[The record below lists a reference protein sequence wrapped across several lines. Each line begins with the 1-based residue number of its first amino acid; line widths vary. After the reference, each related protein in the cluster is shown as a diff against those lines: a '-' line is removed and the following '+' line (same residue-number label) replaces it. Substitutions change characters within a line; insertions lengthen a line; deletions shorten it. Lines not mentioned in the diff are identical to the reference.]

1 MKYLHAFKNISKERY
16 ITLGIIGGLVLTSL
30 FVFYFLY
37 IYRIKPMV
45 NLRNQISSIDK
56 KIKEAERIINEFV
69 PVSLE
74 EKRQWQKVASR
85 VFSAVPL
92 EKDLPELLYELARL
106 AKINHIK
113 DISFNVRELPSAKP
127 QGRRPVSLKAK
138 QALVSKKF
146 LALGKVE
153 PIWLEISFH
162 ADYKN
167 LVYFLSYIQH
177 LPRFIHIEHLE
188 VKRALPM
195 ISARVFL
202 KTYYLKEPINKVEK
216 FMISKAPYDILT
228 RRKIKLIDEGPW
240 KRNPFLKWNEI
251 KPEKKPQP
259 KKTPV
264 YNVEA
269 IIISGSKK
277 VATINGNIVMI
288 GDWLYDEQVVD
299 ITREGIVLKKN
310 GKIRIIKQ
318 RPSPV
323 FIKIKEKNHLDKQ
336 E

>member
-1 MKYLHAFKNISKERY
+1 MKYHAFKNISKERY
-16 ITLGIIGGLVLTSL
+16 ITLGIIGGLALTSL
-30 FVFYFLY
+30 FVFYFSY

-92 EKDLPELLYELARL
+92 EKDLPELFYELARL

-138 QALVSKKF
+138 QALVSKEF

-167 LVYFLSYIQH
+167 LVYFLSHIQH
-177 LPRFIHIEHLE
+177 LPRFINIEHLE
-188 VKRALPM
+188 VKRTLPM
-195 ISARVFL
+195 ISARVLL
-202 KTYYLKEPINKVEK
+202 KAYYLKEPIKKVET
-216 FMISKAPYDILT
+216 FMISTAPYDVLA
-228 RRKIKLIDEGPW
+228 RRKIKLINKDSWE
-240 KRNPFLKWNEI
+240 RNPFLKWDEI

-259 KKTPV
+259 KKTPI

-277 VATINGNIVMI
+277 VAIVNGNIVMI

-323 FIKIKEKNHLDKQ
+323 FIKIKEKNHLDK
-336 E
+336 

>member
-1 MKYLHAFKNISKERY
+1 MKYLQAFKNISKERY

-45 NLRNQISSIDK
+45 NLRNQISAIDK
-56 KIKEAERIINEFV
+56 KIKGAERVINEFV

-92 EKDLPELLYELARL
+92 EKDLPELFYELARL

-113 DISFNVRELPSAKP
+113 DISFNVSELPHNAEP

-138 QALVSKKF
+138 QALVSKEF

-167 LVYFLSYIQH
+167 LVYFLSHIQH
-177 LPRFIHIEHLE
+177 LPRFIHMEHLE

-202 KTYYLKEPINKVEK
+202 KAYYLKEPIREEK
-216 FMISKAPYDILT
+216 TFMLSEAPSEVLT
-228 RRKIKLIDEGPW
+228 RRKIKFIDKGPW
-240 KRNPFLKWNEI
+240 ERNPFLKWDEI
-251 KPEKKPQP
+251 KPEKKPQL
-259 KKTPV
+259 KKTPI
-264 YNVEA
+264 YNVKA

-277 VATINGNIVMI
+277 VATVNGNIVMI

-323 FIKIKEKNHLDKQ
+323 FIKIEEKNHLDK
-336 E
+336 

>member
-1 MKYLHAFKNISKERY
+1 MKYLNAFKNISKERY
-16 ITLGIIGGLVLTSL
+16 TSLGIIGGLVLTSL

-92 EKDLPELLYELARL
+92 EKDLPELFYELARL

-138 QALVSKKF
+138 QALVSKEF

-153 PIWLEISFH
+153 PIWLEISFY

-167 LVYFLSYIQH
+167 LVYFLSHIQH
-177 LPRFIHIEHLE
+177 LPRFINIEHLE

-202 KTYYLKEPINKVEK
+202 KAYYLKEPIKKVET
-216 FMISKAPYDILT
+216 FMISKAPYDVLT
-228 RRKIKLIDEGPW
+228 RRKIKLIDKGPW
-240 KRNPFLKWNEI
+240 GRNPFLKWDEI
-251 KPEKKPQP
+251 KPEKKPP
-259 KKTPV
+259 AKKTPI

-277 VATINGNIVMI
+277 VATVNGNIVMI

-323 FIKIKEKNHLDKQ
+323 FIKIKEKNNLDKQ